1 MSRMCSSPSIV
12 LNSNK
17 LLAKV
22 AIVIS
27 TQAIVLSGQGAAVAN
42 AAMFEQNDHG
52 ALIEVRKGATG
63 LAAPHEKPHS
73 AQFNFD
79 AEAEAVPAERG
90 QAPVSY
96 ASLNDLSLAA
106 GTAIASEA
114 NSVLEFTGASTDR
127 AVEAAFRHPSS
138 MSSARATK
146 RARNL
151 LSRRLSLLSLPIA
164 HSMAKDLTHD
174 QRNMYWLAAEFGR
187 RFASRPGV
195 RKSSLNQS
203 MFVDL
208 FTAMIQRESNF
219 NPRAVS
225 SAGAVGLGQLMPRTA
240 LDLDVKN
247 PFSAQQN
254 LEGAAT
260 YLTEMLDEFG
270 SFELALAAYNAGP
283 AAVRKHGGIP
293 PYRETRQYVSDIL
306 HAVSVEPHNIAVQ
319 IARAGNDA
327 PPHLLSLV
335 TDADERPGGAAQ
347 RIFQTVLQRPTSAR
361 KSSVVGPLKP
371 TKNIKKES
379 KRKPR
384 SRLRGTSRASK
395 VHH

>member
-1 MSRMCSSPSIV
+1 MYSIAYRV
-12 LNSNK
+12 SNGRK

-22 AIVIS
+22 VIAASAQAIVI
-27 TQAIVLSGQGAAVAN
+27 IGQGDAAAN
-42 AAMFEQNDHG
+42 AEIFKQSHNGE
-52 ALIEVRKGATG
+52 LIEVRRDATRP
-63 LAAPHEKPHS
+63 AAPHEKPHL

-90 QAPVSY
+90 EAPVSY
-96 ASLNDLSLAA
+96 GRLKDLSLAA
-106 GTAIASEA
+106 DTAIASET
-114 NSVLEFTGASTDR
+114 NSVLEFTGAPTDE
-127 AVEAAFRHPSS
+127 AVEAAFRHPPS

-146 RARNL
+146 PARRL
-151 LSRRLSLLSLPIA
+151 LSRRLGLLFLPKA
-164 HSMAKDLTHD
+164 RSMAKDLTYD
-174 QRNMYWLAAEFGR
+174 QTNMYWLAAEFGR
-187 RFASRPGV
+187 RFAWRPGV
-195 RKSSLNQS
+195 RKSSLGQA

-247 PFSAQQN
+247 PFSARQN
-254 LEGAAT
+254 LRGAAT

-270 SFELALAAYNAGP
+270 SSELALAAYNAGP

-306 HAVSVEPHNIAVQ
+306 HAVSVEPHNITIQ
-319 IARAGNDA
+319 IARAGKDA

-335 TDADERPGGAAQ
+335 TDADESPGDNAAAQ
-347 RIFQTVLQRPTSAR
+347 RIFQTVLQPPTPAR
-361 KSSVVGPLKP
+361 KSSVVSPLKS
-371 TKNIKKES
+371 TNGIKKGS
-379 KRKPR
+379 KHKPR
-384 SRLRGTSRASK
+384 SRFRRIPRAPK

>member
-1 MSRMCSSPSIV
+1 MLPF
-12 LNSNK
+12 
-17 LLAKV
+17 LLAV
-22 AIVIS
+22 ANSTNLARLALTIS
-27 TQAIVLSGQGAAVAN
+27 TQLIVLIGQGGAAAS
-42 AAMFEQNDHG
+42 AAMFEQSDYG
-52 ALIEVRKGATG
+52 VLIEVRRGATG
-63 LAAPHEKPHS
+63 SAAPHERPRL

-79 AEAEAVPAERG
+79 AEAVPAERA
-90 QAPVSY
+90 QTPVSC

-106 GTAIASEA
+106 GTAIACETK
-114 NSVLEFTGASTDR
+114 SVLEFTGASTNR
-127 AVEAAFRHPSS
+127 AVQAAFPSPSS

-151 LSRRLSLLSLPIA
+151 LSRRLGLLSLPLA
-164 HSMAKDLTHD
+164 HSMAKDFTYD

-195 RKSSLNQS
+195 RKSSLDQS
-203 MFVDL
+203 TFVDL

-254 LEGAAT
+254 LEGAAK
-260 YLTEMLDEFG
+260 YLTELLDEFG

-327 PPHLLSLV
+327 PAPLLSLV
-335 TDADERPGGAAQ
+335 MDADGRPSDNAAAQ
-347 RIFQTVLQRPTSAR
+347 RIFQTVLQSHTSAR
-361 KSSVVGPLKP
+361 KSSAVGPLKP
-371 TKNIKKES
+371 TKNIKKQS
-379 KRKPR
+379 KDK
-384 SRLRGTSRASK
+384 SRQRVKRTSRAST
-395 VHH
+395 VRH

>member
-1 MSRMCSSPSIV
+1 MCSSPSRG
-12 LNSNK
+12 LSSNK

-22 AIVIS
+22 AVAIS
-27 TQAIVLSGQGAAVAN
+27 TLAIVSIGQGDAAAN
-42 AAMFEQNDHG
+42 AGMFEQSDHG
-52 ALIEVRKGATG
+52 ALIEVRRGATSR
-63 LAAPHEKPHS
+63 ATPHEKLHL
-73 AQFNFD
+73 AQFYFD

-90 QAPVSY
+90 QAPVSC
-96 ASLNDLSLAA
+96 ASLNGLSLAT
-106 GTAIASEA
+106 GTAIASET
-114 NSVLEFTGASTDR
+114 NSVLEFTGASTD
-127 AVEAAFRHPSS
+127 EAAFRHPS
-138 MSSARATK
+138 SSARATK
-146 RARNL
+146 RARDL
-151 LSRRLSLLSLPIA
+151 LSRRLSLPSLPTA
-164 HSMAKDLTHD
+164 RSMAKDLTYD
-174 QRNMYWLAAEFGR
+174 QRNMYWLAADFGR

-195 RKSSLNQS
+195 RKSSLDQS

-270 SFELALAAYNAGP
+270 SFELALAAYYAGP

-306 HAVSVEPHNIAVQ
+306 HAVSVEPNNIAVQ
-319 IARAGNDA
+319 IARAGRMR
-327 PPHLLSLV
+327 
-335 TDADERPGGAAQ
+335 RPICF
-347 RIFQTVLQRPTSAR
+347 R
-361 KSSVVGPLKP
+361 
-371 TKNIKKES
+371 
-379 KRKPR
+379 
-384 SRLRGTSRASK
+384 
-395 VHH
+395 